1 MVGHGEVVT
10 YICVRI
16 LATRCKALD
25 TTFQSL
31 AAVNPPPLYFQVT
44 DSPPPDEERCLTGNL
59 PSIRLIQLGI
69 DSGYALVVSTDTS
82 DSVLIW

>member
-16 LATRCKALD
+16 LAACCETPY
-25 TTFQSL
+25 
-31 AAVNPPPLYFQVT
+31 AAFHSSAAIIPTASVVSVT
-44 DSPPPDEERCLTGNL
+44 DSPPPDEERCLAGNL

-69 DSGYALVVSTDTS
+69 DSWDALIVAPDTS
-82 DSVLIW
+82 DGVLIW